1 MSAFYGTLQGAQDY
15 FTERLH
21 SGLWDTVGLD
31 DREKALKTATRR
43 IDRLAYVGEKNA
55 AAVQRLNADIPK
67 NPTESE
73 IILINQAGE
82 TQELEFPRGT
92 DTVVPTEIENA
103 NYELAFAF
111 LDGRDADEELEDLA
125 TISQGY
131 SSVRRTRDR
140 SFVHEHLNAGIP
152 SSLAWQFLKPYLR
165 DDATFRINRV

>member
-21 SGLWDTVGLD
+21 SELWDTVGLD
-31 DREKALKTATRR
+31 DRTKALKTATRR

-55 AAVQRLNADIPK
+55 AAVQRLTADEPK
-67 NPTESE
+67 NPTDAE
-73 IILINQAGE
+73 ILLINAAGE

-92 DTVVPTEIENA
+92 DTVVPTDIENA
-103 NYELAFAF
+103 CYEFAF
-111 LDGRDADEELEDLA
+111 SLIDGRDPDQELEDLA

-140 SFVHEHLNAGIP
+140 SFVHEHLNAGIT
-152 SSLAWQFLKPYLR
+152 SILAWQYLKPYLR
-165 DDATFRINRV
+165 DSATFRINRV